1 MNTLYKYKILPALQ
15 FGMKGNTFMN
25 KINRV
30 MNEADIEKNKKL
42 VLLYEK
48 LIYEAENNVELIN
61 DLIRI
66 GLSPDQATKA
76 SLMITGRIIKKMQ
89 TN

>member
-1 MNTLYKYKILPALQ
+1 
-15 FGMKGNTFMN
+15 MN